1 MLTKKR
7 YQCIRTGLFAF
18 VKYRIHLSIIFA
30 LLLYGNNIKLGV
42 PVDYNLLFS
51 FVLWHFSLFLFDR
64 IYDRKIDMQSQPDE
78 YVKDD
83 FAGALYILVAL
94 MLIVSFYLFI
104 HTKQPIIYWIYLLP
118 ITFLYPLKI
127 YKTYRIKSIFLIKN
141 LYSAILIFVIP
152 VYMNTMFL
160 KNTFEDYNSLFS
172 LGIYVLIGEIFW
184 DIRDITADKENNTKT
199 IPNTFG
205 LFKTKVILV
214 FLIFFDF
221 LIKGGSF
228 STSAYIYIFLLIFIE
243 EKSDRLLFHI
253 PPLLAIINFL
263 L

>member
-83 FAGALYILVAL
+83 FAGALKKYQEATTVASKPCYRQYYCKLEAFLALSLTLEKMGDLRGAIEAFREVSKLLSEDFEPNIRVTELLVVSMHNLIFDAL
-94 MLIVSFYLFI
+94 MLC
-104 HTKQPIIYWIYLLP
+104 
-118 ITFLYPLKI
+118 
-127 YKTYRIKSIFLIKN
+127 
-141 LYSAILIFVIP
+141 
-152 VYMNTMFL
+152 
-160 KNTFEDYNSLFS
+160 E
-172 LGIYVLIGEIFW
+172 
-184 DIRDITADKENNTKT
+184 
-199 IPNTFG
+199 
-205 LFKTKVILV
+205 
-214 FLIFFDF
+214 
-221 LIKGGSF
+221 
-228 STSAYIYIFLLIFIE
+228 
-243 EKSDRLLFHI
+243 
-253 PPLLAIINFL
+253 
-263 L
+263 